1 MAANVGQ
8 TFLERPPPPGCRF
21 SVRLLPLPRCPPP
34 LADELLSSWLK
45 RLARANYCTEDELC
59 RYLGL
64 RSGRAP
70 ETLAD
75 LAGVDVA
82 GLCSILRLVRDDLVA
97 MLIVEHHNFPIRC
110 VAQEDFQHCPHCITQ
125 TPGATLR
132 HWRYAWSV
140 TCENCG
146 SELTPSKTGNG
157 QVKLIPTKL
166 KVRAA
171 RGAEFLKS
179 TFANRSARDA
189 RRVNFAVQIAGSL
202 NPNVSTATLT
212 AYCQM
217 QRFNLLA
224 AIGMSAS
231 QPVLKA
237 AFVLRNDAPT
247 IENLR
252 RAFPYQRRLLKIVIK
267 LSDDL
272 NRKIPR
278 REKSE
283 HLTAKPRDAATTYL
297 VSKHS
302 LTAARQAIE
311 EPGPNAPRHKL
322 LSYAA
327 TILEKQ

>member
-1 MAANVGQ
+1 MGQ

-75 LAGVDVA
+75 PAGVDVA

-166 KVRAA
+166 KVIPP
-171 RGAEFLKS
+171 S
-179 TFANRSARDA
+179 
-189 RRVNFAVQIAGSL
+189 
-202 NPNVSTATLT
+202 
-212 AYCQM
+212 
-217 QRFNLLA
+217 
-224 AIGMSAS
+224 GMPDS
-231 QPVLKA
+231 
-237 AFVLRNDAPT
+237 RWG
-247 IENLR
+247 
-252 RAFPYQRRLLKIVIK
+252 FPSGPI
-267 LSDDL
+267 SD
-272 NRKIPR
+272 
-278 REKSE
+278 SMW
-283 HLTAKPRDAATTYL
+283 
-297 VSKHS
+297 
-302 LTAARQAIE
+302 
-311 EPGPNAPRHKL
+311 
-322 LSYAA
+322 
-327 TILEKQ
+327 

>member
-1 MAANVGQ
+1 MPSSTGWCTTPTGSNS
-8 TFLERPPPPGCRF
+8 TDNPSERKTLNYVTKRQKTDIKNQGLTATRQSWADTPVQMGGCCRN
-21 SVRLLPLPRCPPP
+21 RW
-34 LADELLSSWLK
+34 ADI
-45 RLARANYCTEDELC
+45 
-59 RYLGL
+59 
-64 RSGRAP
+64 P
-70 ETLAD
+70 E
-75 LAGVDVA
+75 
-82 GLCSILRLVRDDLVA
+82 
-97 MLIVEHHNFPIRC
+97 
-110 VAQEDFQHCPHCITQ
+110 
-125 TPGATLR
+125 
-132 HWRYAWSV
+132 YA
-140 TCENCG
+140 
-146 SELTPSKTGNG
+146 
-157 QVKLIPTKL
+157 
-166 KVRAA
+166 
-171 RGAEFLKS
+171 
-179 TFANRSARDA
+179 
-189 RRVNFAVQIAGSL
+189 
-202 NPNVSTATLT
+202 STATLT
-212 AYCQM
+212 SYCQM

-311 EPGPNAPRHKL
+311 ELGPNAPRHKL

>member
-1 MAANVGQ
+1 M
-8 TFLERPPPPGCRF
+8 
-21 SVRLLPLPRCPPP
+21 PRCPPP

-212 AYCQM
+212 SYCQM

-267 LSDDL
+267 LSYQ
-272 NRKIPR
+272 R
-278 REKSE
+278 
-283 HLTAKPRDAATTYL
+283 
-297 VSKHS
+297 S
-302 LTAARQAIE
+302 LIRTH
-311 EPGPNAPRHKL
+311 APICACRG
-322 LSYAA
+322 
-327 TILEKQ
+327 T

>member
-1 MAANVGQ
+1 M
-8 TFLERPPPPGCRF
+8 
-21 SVRLLPLPRCPPP
+21 PRCPPP

-212 AYCQM
+212 SYCQM

-283 HLTAKPRDAATTYL
+283 HLIYNGK
-297 VSKHS
+297 
-302 LTAARQAIE
+302 AARRRDNIFGFKALSYCSSSGDRRTWPERTTPQVIVLRCDYFGKAIE
-311 EPGPNAPRHKL
+311 RRNLPASFARGSLWISRN
-322 LSYAA
+322 
-327 TILEKQ
+327 

>member
-1 MAANVGQ
+1 M
-8 TFLERPPPPGCRF
+8 R
-21 SVRLLPLPRCPPP
+21 
-34 LADELLSSWLK
+34 
-45 RLARANYCTEDELC
+45 
-59 RYLGL
+59 
-64 RSGRAP
+64 
-70 ETLAD
+70 
-75 LAGVDVA
+75 
-82 GLCSILRLVRDDLVA
+82 
-97 MLIVEHHNFPIRC
+97 
-110 VAQEDFQHCPHCITQ
+110 
-125 TPGATLR
+125 
-132 HWRYAWSV
+132 
-140 TCENCG
+140 
-146 SELTPSKTGNG
+146 
-157 QVKLIPTKL
+157 
-166 KVRAA
+166 
-171 RGAEFLKS
+171 
-179 TFANRSARDA
+179 
-189 RRVNFAVQIAGSL
+189 
-202 NPNVSTATLT
+202 TLT
-212 AYCQM
+212 SYCQM

-311 EPGPNAPRHKL
+311 ELGPNAPRHKL

>member
-1 MAANVGQ
+1 MTVG
-8 TFLERPPPPGCRF
+8 
-21 SVRLLPLPRCPPP
+21 
-34 LADELLSSWLK
+34 
-45 RLARANYCTEDELC
+45 
-59 RYLGL
+59 
-64 RSGRAP
+64 
-70 ETLAD
+70 
-75 LAGVDVA
+75 
-82 GLCSILRLVRDDLVA
+82 
-97 MLIVEHHNFPIRC
+97 M
-110 VAQEDFQHCPHCITQ
+110 
-125 TPGATLR
+125 
-132 HWRYAWSV
+132 
-140 TCENCG
+140 
-146 SELTPSKTGNG
+146 TPSKTGNG

-212 AYCQM
+212 SYCQM

-311 EPGPNAPRHKL
+311 ELGPNAPRHKL